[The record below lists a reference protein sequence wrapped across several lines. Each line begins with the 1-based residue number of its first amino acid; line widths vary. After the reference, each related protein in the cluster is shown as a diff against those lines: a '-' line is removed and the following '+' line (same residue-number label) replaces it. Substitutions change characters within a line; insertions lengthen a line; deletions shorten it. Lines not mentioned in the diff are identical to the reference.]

1 MKSLVVFAIPC
12 QKCDCECWDFGA
24 DSTVPN
30 TTCISVREAFAIH
43 TKPFSMSL
51 LGAADPETSALNVL
65 QILIFGVWFRVMR
78 LRSGCS
84 AIKHCR
90 KSKNFLFIVRSRLSK
105 GTPHPTIAVRMTCL
119 FLLTLRVHVPK

>member
-84 AIKHCR
+84 ACLHNGMNQAL
-90 KSKNFLFIVRSRLSK
+90 SQVQELF
-105 GTPHPTIAVRMTCL
+105 
-119 FLLTLRVHVPK
+119 VHRQVSSF